1 MRFGE
6 QVSGQRS
13 EAAKTVR
20 HEHAILQRAPFEYC
34 AQKRWY
40 VKARSSPGL
49 HNSPVGVLREVWNQ
63 WIHDDCLN
71 FVGVTLNGIVKFWA
85 FHFDGEKEKGGLVP
99 LF

>member
-1 MRFGE
+1 MRFDA

-20 HEHAILQRAPFEYC
+20 YEHAILQSASSHHC

-49 HNSPVGVLREVWNQ
+49 HNSTVGVLREVWGGGFLVGFEDFVMVRSDGIDGFGQ
-63 WIHDDCLN
+63 LGEQEFCL
-71 FVGVTLNGIVKFWA
+71 
-85 FHFDGEKEKGGLVP
+85 
-99 LF
+99 